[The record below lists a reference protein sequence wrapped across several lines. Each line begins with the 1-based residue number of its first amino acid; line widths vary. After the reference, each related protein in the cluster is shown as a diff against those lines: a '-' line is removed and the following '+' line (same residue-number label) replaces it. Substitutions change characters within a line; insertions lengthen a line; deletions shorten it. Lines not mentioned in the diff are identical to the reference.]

1 MTLNEAL
8 PVLPAKSVAEQVTV
22 VVLIGKVPADTKSQ
36 LAGNEPSTASKADA
50 LKVAVA
56 PEELVASF
64 VMLAGTVTTGA
75 DLS

>member
-1 MTLNEAL
+1 MIVNEAL
-8 PVLPAKSVAEQVTV
+8 PVLPCVSDAEQVTV
-22 VVLIGKVPADTKSQ
+22 VVPIGKVPPDTESQ
-36 LAGNEPSTASKADA
+36 LAGSEPSTISKADA